1 MAVLRLLGR
10 LVVWIF
16 HRLFHHGR
24 KRALISAL
32 VLIVAIAFFAKTITM
47 WLPGIIGLA
56 LLFGIIVLLLPRIT
70 RH

>member
-24 KRALISAL
+24 KRAMISAL
-32 VLIVAIAFFAKTITM
+32 VLIVALAFAAKTITM

-56 LLFGIIVLLLPRIT
+56 ILIGVIIFLLPKSMKR
-70 RH
+70 